1 MRRKEEIST
10 NLPTSTPKS
19 QALSDETQ
27 IFQPQEGGGINQEE
41 IYTNLPTSTPKSEQL
56 SDETQIFQPQEG
68 GGINQELNSTQ
79 KSQQLSDKT
88 QFFHQQEPA
97 VRRKEE
103 ISINLPTSTPKSQQ
117 LSDETQIFQQQKGE
131 GINQEEIYTNLP
143 TSTQKSQALSDETQI
158 FQPQEPAVRRKE
170 EISTNL
176 PTSTPKSQALS
187 DETQIFQPQEGGGI
201 NQEEIYT
208 NLPTSTQ
215 KSQALSDETQI
226 FQPQEPAVRRKEV
239 NSLNLP
245 KSTQKSQ
252 QLSDETQIFQPQEGG
267 GINQEEIYT
276 NLPTSTQKSQA
287 LSDETAFFQPQE
299 LGGKRKEVNSLNL
312 PKSTQKSQAL
322 SDETA
327 FFQQQEGGGIN
338 QEEIYT
344 NLPTSTQKSEQ
355 LSGKTQIFQPQEGG
369 GINQELNSLNLPKS
383 TQKSQQLSDKTQFF
397 QPQKPAVRRKEKMS
411 PKPEKLTEINEL
423 LSTPTTP
430 QKLGINIAGF
440 VKGEL
445 GIGEGV
451 RATLR
456 AVETTNIPFVI
467 NNIISTP
474 HRNSDKTYQNF
485 TQENPHPINLFQ
497 VNANEVKTF
506 LKKTTVRQYFT
517 NKYNIGFWAWEL
529 PKFPPEWITAFTPFH
544 EIWTYSNYCA
554 ESISMVSSIPVI
566 KMMPSISLPIP
577 KISRKELGLPTD
589 KFIFLFIFDFFSR
602 LERKN
607 PLATIAAFKK
617 AFGNSNPDV
626 LLLIKSSNS
635 QKFPRD
641 KSQLINSIGDSPN
654 IKHIDGYLSK
664 EKINALLYHCNC
676 YVSLHR
682 AEGFG
687 LTMAEAMFYSKPV
700 IATGYS
706 SNTEFMNVGNSFL
719 VEYEK
724 VAIADNYGPY
734 KQGDIWA
741 NPNIEHCVNL
751 MKYVFNNS
759 DQAQKIGLK
768 AAEDIKSL
776 LSPEAMGEKIKIRL
790 EYIAQITENFTNI
803 PPTKLSQYSP
813 RNKFPLVSICIP
825 TYNGENFIR
834 AAINSALSQTYSNL
848 EIIISDDNSTDKTL
862 EIAKTLQSENPQI
875 EFRIICHQNYGLVGN
890 LNFCISQAR
899 GKYIKFLFQDD
910 LLEKS
915 CIEELVKIAEQDSEI
930 GLIFSRRRVILEPG
944 AENNS
949 TCVAAYHGT
958 QDLYKDWSN
967 LKTIQSGKD
976 LLLDPNLMKYRLN
989 KIGEPTTVLIPK
1001 AVFEKIGLFDSS
1013 LTQVLD
1019 IDMWLRI
1026 MGNYKIGFV
1035 DKTLSQLRIHPRQQ
1049 TQVNLT
1055 SGKNPQDYQ
1064 RFYQK
1069 MLENPV
1075 YSFLTP
1081 GVKETARKK
1090 LGVLLKKDF
1099 SQVPNLVEQY
1109 RHYSADESVLNNLRK
1124 LRLQLAEKLLGLSN
1138 EQLKYF
1144 YQAEIG
1150 EIYKLLLNSGIKNE
1164 VLTASEKEF
1173 VVNLQ
1178 KNFSAKNIWQNILVF
1193 LLYRFA
1199 FQLPINYRQA
1209 VLPKWI
1215 FTDFLNFLF
1224 ARPLNFQEVGELEKY
1239 CEYVKD
1245 LIVYLKGNVCS
1256 NSNSAVRQSIAA
1268 FLADDLDL
1276 TVFSCCDFSL
1286 PKTWQNVLEVR
1297 EFF

>member
-1 MRRKEEIST
+1 
-10 NLPTSTPKS
+10 
-19 QALSDETQ
+19 
-27 IFQPQEGGGINQEE
+27 
-41 IYTNLPTSTPKSEQL
+41 
-56 SDETQIFQPQEG
+56 
-68 GGINQELNSTQ
+68 
-79 KSQQLSDKT
+79 
-88 QFFHQQEPA
+88 
-97 VRRKEE
+97 
-103 ISINLPTSTPKSQQ
+103 
-117 LSDETQIFQQQKGE
+117 
-131 GINQEEIYTNLP
+131 
-143 TSTQKSQALSDETQI
+143 
-158 FQPQEPAVRRKE
+158 
-170 EISTNL
+170 
-176 PTSTPKSQALS
+176 
-187 DETQIFQPQEGGGI
+187 
-201 NQEEIYT
+201 
-208 NLPTSTQ
+208 
-215 KSQALSDETQI
+215 
-226 FQPQEPAVRRKEV
+226 
-239 NSLNLP
+239 
-245 KSTQKSQ
+245 
-252 QLSDETQIFQPQEGG
+252 
-267 GINQEEIYT
+267 
-276 NLPTSTQKSQA
+276 
-287 LSDETAFFQPQE
+287 
-299 LGGKRKEVNSLNL
+299 
-312 PKSTQKSQAL
+312 
-322 SDETA
+322 
-327 FFQQQEGGGIN
+327 
-338 QEEIYT
+338 
-344 NLPTSTQKSEQ
+344 
-355 LSGKTQIFQPQEGG
+355 
-369 GINQELNSLNLPKS
+369 
-383 TQKSQQLSDKTQFF
+383 
-397 QPQKPAVRRKEKMS
+397 
-411 PKPEKLTEINEL
+411 PEKLTEINEL

-474 HRNSDKTYQNF
+474 HRNSDQTYQNF

-577 KISRKELGLPTD
+577 KISREELGLPTD

-602 LERKN
+602 LQRKN
-607 PLATIAAFKK
+607 PLATITAFKK

-641 KSQLINSIGDSPN
+641 KSRLINSIGDSPN

-687 LTMAEAMFYSKPV
+687 LTMAEAMFYGKPV

-724 VAIADNYGPY
+724 VEIADNYGPY

-741 NPNIEHCVNL
+741 NPNIEHCANL

-768 AAEDIKSL
+768 AAKDIKSL
-776 LSPEAMGEKIKIRL
+776 LSAETMGKKIKTRL

-803 PPTKLSQYSP
+803 PATKLSQSSP
-813 RNKFPLVSICIP
+813 SKKSPLVSICIP

-834 AAINSALSQTYSNL
+834 AAINSALSQTYSNI

-875 EFRIICHQNYGLVGN
+875 EFRIICHQNYGLVRN
-890 LNFCISQAR
+890 LNFCISQTR
-899 GKYIKFLFQDD
+899 GKYIKFLLQDD

-915 CIEELVKIAEQDSEI
+915 CIEELVKIAEEDSEI
-930 GLIFSRRRVILEPG
+930 GLVFSRRRVILEPG

-949 TCVAAYHGT
+949 TCVAAYRGT
-958 QDLYKDWSN
+958 QDLHKDWSN

-1026 MGNYKIGFV
+1026 IGNYKIGFV
-1035 DKTLSQLRIHPRQQ
+1035 DKSLSQLRVHPRQQ

-1069 MLENPV
+1069 ILENPV
-1075 YSFLTP
+1075 YNFLTSE
-1081 GVKETARKK
+1081 VKETVRQK
-1090 LGVLLKKDF
+1090 LGFLLQKEF
-1099 SQVPNLVEQY
+1099 SQLPNLVEQY
-1109 RHYSADESVLNNLRK
+1109 RRFPADKSVLNNLRQ
-1124 LRLQLAEKLLGLSN
+1124 LRRQLAEKLLGLSN

-1150 EIYKLLLNSGIKNE
+1150 RIYKLLFNSGIKNE
-1164 VLTASEKEF
+1164 ALTASEKEF

-1178 KNFSAKNIWQNILVF
+1178 ENFSAKNIWQNVLVF

-1215 FTDFLNFLF
+1215 FTDFLNFIF

-1256 NSNSAVRQSIAA
+1256 NSNSEVRQSIAA
-1268 FLADDLDL
+1268 FLAEDLDL
-1276 TVFSCCDFSL
+1276 TIFYCCDFS
-1286 PKTWQNVLEVR
+1286 TS
-1297 EFF
+1297 

>member
-1 MRRKEEIST
+1 EENSLNLSKST
-10 NLPTSTPKS
+10 QKS
-19 QALSDETQ
+19 EQLSDKTQ
-27 IFQPQEGGGINQEE
+27 FLHQGKTGGINQEE
-41 IYTNLPTSTPKSEQL
+41 NSLNLSTSTQTSEQL
-56 SDETQIFQPQEG
+56 SDKTQFLHQG
-68 GGINQELNSTQ
+68 KTGGINQEENSLNLSKSTQ
-79 KSQQLSDKT
+79 TSEQLSDKT
-88 QFFHQQEPA
+88 QFF
-97 VRRKEE
+97 
-103 ISINLPTSTPKSQQ
+103 
-117 LSDETQIFQQQKGE
+117 QQQ
-131 GINQEEIYTNLP
+131 
-143 TSTQKSQALSDETQI
+143 
-158 FQPQEPAVRRKE
+158 
-170 EISTNL
+170 
-176 PTSTPKSQALS
+176 
-187 DETQIFQPQEGGGI
+187 
-201 NQEEIYT
+201 
-208 NLPTSTQ
+208 
-215 KSQALSDETQI
+215 
-226 FQPQEPAVRRKEV
+226 EV

-245 KSTQKSQ
+245 TSTQTSE
-252 QLSDETQIFQPQEGG
+252 QLSDKTE
-267 GINQEEIYT
+267 
-276 NLPTSTQKSQA
+276 
-287 LSDETAFFQPQE
+287 
-299 LGGKRKEVNSLNL
+299 
-312 PKSTQKSQAL
+312 
-322 SDETA
+322 
-327 FFQQQEGGGIN
+327 FFQQQEPAVKRK
-338 QEEIYT
+338 EENSL
-344 NLPTSTQKSEQ
+344 NLSKSTQKSEQ
-355 LSGKTQIFQPQEGG
+355 LSDKTQFLHQGKTG
-369 GINQELNSLNLPKS
+369 GINQEENSLNLSTSTQTSEQLSDKTQFLHQGKTGGINQEENSLNLSKSTQTSEQLSDKTQFFQQQEVNSLNLSKS
-383 TQKSQQLSDKTQFF
+383 TQKSEQLSDKTQFLHQGKTGGINQEENSLNLSKSTSKSEQLSDKTQFF
-397 QPQKPAVRRKEKMS
+397 QPQEPGGKKKEEISINLSTSTQKSEQLSEKTQFFQPQEPGVRRKEEMS
-411 PKPEKLTEINEL
+411 SKPEKLTEINEL

-474 HRNSDKTYQNF
+474 HRNSDKTYQSF

-506 LKKTTVRQYFT
+506 LKKPTVRQYFT

-607 PLATIAAFKK
+607 PLATITAFKK

-626 LLLIKSSNS
+626 LFLIKSSNS

-641 KSQLINSIGDSPN
+641 KSRLINSIGNSPN

-687 LTMAEAMFYSKPV
+687 LTMAEAMYYGKPV

-741 NPNIEHCVNL
+741 NPNIEHCANL

-759 DQAQKIGLK
+759 DQAKKIGLK

-776 LSPEAMGEKIKIRL
+776 LSPETMGKKIKTRL
-790 EYIAQITENFTNI
+790 EYIAQVTENFTNI
-803 PPTKLSQYSP
+803 PATKLSQSSP
-813 RNKFPLVSICIP
+813 SKKFPLVSICIP

-862 EIAKTLQSENPQI
+862 EIAKSLKSENPQI

-944 AENNS
+944 AENNY
-949 TCVAAYHGT
+949 TCVAAYRGT
-958 QDLYKDWSN
+958 QDLHKDWSN
-967 LKTIQSGKD
+967 LKNIQSGKD

-1001 AVFEKIGLFDSS
+1001 TVFEKIGLFDSS

-1019 IDMWLRI
+1019 IDMWFRI

-1035 DKTLSQLRIHPRQQ
+1035 DKSLSQLRIHPRQQ
-1049 TQVNLT
+1049 TQLNLT

-1081 GVKETARKK
+1081 EVKETARKK
-1090 LGVLLKKDF
+1090 LGFLLKQDF
-1099 SQVPNLVEQY
+1099 SQLPNLVEQY
-1109 RHYSADESVLNNLRK
+1109 RRYPADKSVLNNLRQ
-1124 LRLQLAEKLLGLSN
+1124 LRRQLAEKLLDLSN

-1150 EIYKLLLNSGIKNE
+1150 ETYKLLLNSGIKNE

-1173 VVNLQ
+1173 VINLQ
-1178 KNFSAKNIWQNILVF
+1178 KNFSAKNIWQSILVF

-1199 FQLPINYRQA
+1199 FQLPINYRRA

-1239 CEYVKD
+1239 CEYVQD
-1245 LIVYLKGNVCS
+1245 LILYLKGNVCS

-1276 TVFSCCDFSL
+1276 TVLSCCDFSL
-1286 PKTWQNVLEVR
+1286 PNTWQNVLEVR